1 LSIVRMGRYIPQTLR
16 EWDVVFSPLNETI
29 QQTPDGTT
37 INADNLPSQDAAYVT
52 LSNNASLTGDRV
64 LTPASGEIAI
74 TDGGP
79 GTTVTVGLAD
89 YGTQGTYPKVVT
101 DSKGRVVSGADLL
114 SSDMPVPLNRIYT
127 GNGSPN
133 GVVTASPGSLYL
145 NTAGG
150 AGTTLWV
157 KESGNGSVGWIG
169 K

>member
-1 LSIVRMGRYIPQTLR
+1 
-16 EWDVVFSPLNETI
+16 
-29 QQTPDGTT
+29 
-37 INADNLPSQDAAYVT
+37 
-52 LSNNASLTGDRV
+52 
-64 LTPASGEIAI
+64 
-74 TDGGP
+74 
-79 GTTVTVGLAD
+79 
-89 YGTQGTYPKVVT
+89 
-101 DSKGRVVSGADLL
+101 
-114 SSDMPVPLNRIYT
+114 MPVPLNRIYS